1 MAPVAPPLK
10 VYLSRMKGQRYDPS
24 KLSSPPP
31 PPPSRFAVLLSSF
44 IGSFVGIAIVSSLN
58 YNAQWF
64 VDRDVPVLSG
74 AFGASAVLIYGA
86 IEAPLSQPRN
96 VIGGH
101 IMSSLIGVSLYK
113 LFNLL
118 SAEMFN
124 KLHWL
129 LCALAVSI
137 SLCFM
142 QLTHTVHPPA
152 SATAL
157 IAVSG
162 GQTIYDLGYWYTL
175 CPVALGVALMMVVAM
190 VVNNV
195 ARKYPTHWWNPKTRK
210 ITVVDQDMSAPIAD
224 FVSNTDDESDNEEC
238 QEQDN
243 ADTVTSEVPSSSRFS
258 TKAPTLDQGQVLEH
272 ATKTEIAPTSTLVHD
287 TSALTKP
294 ASPSPSA
301 HAIAQISSPKSH
313 RHHHHEPQFAIYYG
327 GDRNEVLRDGEKMH
341 DERYSTSGSSDV
353 EKGHHHHL
361 DPRSMVTIEARGSP
375 HPSHVASISTAKEE
389 EYKSTIEALQQRIRE
404 LEAQTAP
411 SP

>member
-1 MAPVAPPLK
+1 MASVAPPLE
-10 VYLSRMKGQRYDPS
+10 VYLGRMKGQRYDPT

-44 IGSFVGIAIVSSLN
+44 IGAFVGIAIVSLLN
-58 YNAQWF
+58 YNVQWF
-64 VDRDVPVLSG
+64 VERDVPVLSG

-124 KLHWL
+124 RLHWL
-129 LCALAVSI
+129 VCALAVSI

-210 ITVVDQDMSAPIAD
+210 IIVVDQDMSAPIAD
-224 FVSNTDDESDNEEC
+224 FVSNTDNECDDEKC

-243 ADTVTSEVPSSSRFS
+243 ADTVTSEVPSSSSRFS
-258 TKAPTLDQGQVLEH
+258 TKAPTLDHGQVHEH
-272 ATKTEIAPTSTLVHD
+272 ATKAEVATTSTV
-287 TSALTKP
+287 
-294 ASPSPSA
+294 
-301 HAIAQISSPKSH
+301 
-313 RHHHHEPQFAIYYG
+313 
-327 GDRNEVLRDGEKMH
+327 
-341 DERYSTSGSSDV
+341 
-353 EKGHHHHL
+353 
-361 DPRSMVTIEARGSP
+361 
-375 HPSHVASISTAKEE
+375 
-389 EYKSTIEALQQRIRE
+389 
-404 LEAQTAP
+404 
-411 SP
+411 